1 MAKFAQTRAPLSSP
15 VQTVTQTRTF
25 EGGQGFSRDA
35 KSDLFLLAATNMVGE
50 DTFYESAKDRDA
62 RFVKLIWQIAQDDPE
77 WISRFIPYV
86 RDTMQMRSAPIV
98 MACEYVAAGAPNGRQ
113 VVNRAIV
120 RADEPAEMLAY
131 WISRY
136 GRKIPKAIKRGVADA
151 VNRVY
156 NERAALKY
164 DGKDRVWRMGDVIEM
179 VHPKPDVEWRRALY
193 KYLLDVRH
201 HPENVGAEIAALP
214 MIVAN
219 RGLAEVPVGK
229 RRELLNSPEQ
239 LASAGMTW
247 ESLSGWLQGPMDAKA
262 WEAIIPS
269 MGYMALLRNLRNF
282 DQAGISRSM
291 QRVVA
296 AKIEDPEQVAKSR
309 QFPFRFYAAYLNAPS
324 LTWGPSLEEALN
336 LSCLNIPDLDG
347 KTLILIDVSGSMAQA
362 LSSKSTVQ
370 RWMAGAVFGGAMLRK
385 NPEST
390 IVCFGQNSGRLE
402 VPRASAVLKTV
413 ESVQQVFNSGRLGH
427 ATYGHS
433 AIKAHFNGHKRV
445 VMFTDD
451 QQHDSGRV
459 QLPDVP
465 IYTFDL
471 GGYSRASMAT
481 SGKNHTFGGFTDA
494 GFRLLK
500 ILEDHRS
507 AGWPF

>member
-1 MAKFAQTRAPLSSP
+1 MAKFAQVKAPLISP
-15 VQTVTQTRTF
+15 IQTVVPTRTF
-25 EGGQGFSRDA
+25 EGGQGFSHDA

-50 DTFYESAKDRDA
+50 DTFYERATDRDA
-62 RFVKLIWQIAQDDPE
+62 RFVKLIWQVAQEDPE
-77 WISRFIPYV
+77 WLSRFIPYV

-113 VVNRAIV
+113 VVNKAIV

-136 GRKIPKAIKRGVADA
+136 GRKIPKAVKRGVADA

-164 DGKDRVWRMGDVIEM
+164 DGKDRVWRMGDVVEM
-179 VHPKPDVEWRRALY
+179 VHPKPDAEWRKALY

-201 HPENVGAEIAALP
+201 HPENVGAEIVALP

-219 RGLAEVPVGK
+219 RGLSEIPVGK
-229 RRELLNSPEQ
+229 RRELLADPER

-247 ESLSGWLQGPMDAKA
+247 EALSGWLQGPMDAQA

-282 DQAGISRSM
+282 DEAGISRAT
-291 QRVVA
+291 QRLVA
-296 AKIEDPEQVAKSR
+296 SKLEDPEQVAKSR
-309 QFPFRFYAAYLNAPS
+309 QFPFRFFSAYLNAPS
-324 LTWGPSLEEALN
+324 MTWGQSLEEALN
-336 LSCLNIPDLDG
+336 LSCQNIPDLSG
-347 KTLILIDVSGSMAQA
+347 KTLVLIDVSGSMRDT
-362 LSSKSTVQ
+362 LSARSSVQ
-370 RWMAGAVFGGAMLRK
+370 RWQAGAVFAGAMHRK
-385 NPEST
+385 AADTT
-390 IVCFGQNSGRLE
+390 IVCFGQHNARLD
-402 VPRASAVLKTV
+402 ASRSTAVLKVVQTV
-413 ESVQQVFNSGRLGH
+413 KQVVFSGQLGH

-433 AIKAHFNGHKRV
+433 AIAAHFAGHNRV

-459 QLPDVP
+459 QLPNVP

-471 GGYSRASMAT
+471 GGYNRASMET
-481 SGKNHTFGGFTDA
+481 NGKRHTFGGFSDA

-507 AGWPF
+507 TGWPF